1 MLSVFSPILKSLE
14 LANQE
19 VSEPI
24 SFLKYIKEQGLKA
37 RGTATH
43 ISVQSYQDLD
53 PLLKEQG
60 WMVYRLGSR
69 AESKGTHFG
78 LIKINGNWSQH
89 FFFDSEIFKNANCQK
104 LTPGWSSGTLLAF
117 SSIPSLTETS
127 YVNLALALN
136 LFEKFVELEVIEQ
149 SIPAT
154 GRGNYSFSVQPS
166 NLKPEIKWQHQSG
179 QVEIDSVF
187 VANYL
192 GQKHLVIVEAKTSKR
207 FDSLA
212 KYKLAYPA
220 LAIRETSDLPILPV
234 YLRIIE
240 SSKSLDFF
248 VGICKPVK
256 KTEPLF
262 IDNLQIELSKK
273 ISCLR

>member
-43 ISVQSYQDLD
+43 ISVQSYQNLD
-53 PLLKEQG
+53 PLLKEKG

-69 AESKGTHFG
+69 AEAKGTHFG

-89 FFFDSEIFKNANCQK
+89 FFFDSEVFKNASCQK
-104 LTPGWSSGTLLAF
+104 LTPDWSSDTLLAF

-256 KTEPLF
+256 KTKPLF
-262 IDNLQIELSKK
+262 IDDLQIELSKK

>member
-1 MLSVFSPILKSLE
+1 MLSVFSPIVESLE

-24 SFLKYIKEQGLKA
+24 SFLEYIKKYDLKA
-37 RGTATH
+37 GGTATH
-43 ISVQSYQDLD
+43 ISVQSYQNLD
-53 PLLKEQG
+53 SFLKERG
-60 WMVYRLGSR
+60 WMVYRLGAR
-69 AESKGTHFG
+69 AEAKGTHFG
-78 LIKINGNWSQH
+78 LIKINANWSQH
-89 FFFDSEIFKNANCQK
+89 FFLDSKIFKNTSCQK
-104 LTPGWSSGTLLAF
+104 FTPDWSSDKLLAF

-136 LFEKFVELEVIEQ
+136 LFEKSAELEIINQ

-154 GRGNYSFSVQPS
+154 GRGNYSFSVRPT
-166 NLKPEIKWQHQSG
+166 NRKPEIKWEHQSG

-187 VANYL
+187 IANYF
-192 GQKHLVIVEAKTSKR
+192 GKKHIVIVEAKTSKR

-212 KYKLAYPA
+212 KYKLVYPA

-234 YLRIIE
+234 YLRVIE

-262 IDNLQIELSKK
+262 VDDLQIEVSKK
-273 ISCLR
+273 ISCLK